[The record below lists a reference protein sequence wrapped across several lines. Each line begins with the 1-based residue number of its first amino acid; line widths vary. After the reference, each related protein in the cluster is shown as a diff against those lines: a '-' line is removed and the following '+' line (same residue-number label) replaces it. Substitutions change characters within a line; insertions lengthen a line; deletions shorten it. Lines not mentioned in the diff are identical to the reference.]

1 MKTLVGREN
10 TMYKSPWQEE
20 YSRFKELTES
30 MTEVQRSR
38 EGWQEKKPGARQA
51 EGPDQARSHG
61 ILVLV

>member
-1 MKTLVGREN
+1 
-10 TMYKSPWQEE
+10 MYKSPWQEE
-20 YSRFKELTES
+20 YSRFKERTES

-38 EGWQEKKPGARQA
+38 EDWQEKQLGARQA